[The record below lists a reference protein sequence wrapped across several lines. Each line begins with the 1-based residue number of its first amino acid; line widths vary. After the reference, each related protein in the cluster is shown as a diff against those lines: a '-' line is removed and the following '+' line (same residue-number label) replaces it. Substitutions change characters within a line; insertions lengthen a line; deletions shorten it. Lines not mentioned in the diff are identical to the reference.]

1 MGGGV
6 PVGGGSA
13 GIKRGLA
20 ELQVPG
26 AREAVEPLYSL
37 TFGLRALECFRGQ

>member
-1 MGGGV
+1 MGGDV
-6 PVGGGSA
+6 SAGGKPA

-26 AREAVEPLYSL
+26 TREAVEPLYDL
-37 TFGLRALECFRGQ
+37 AFGLQALGCFRGQ